1 MSEKKFSPE
10 DVVKILRACAGHGIS
25 SQAGCRICPA
35 NNAGCYTFRNE
46 VVAADTIEELLERR
60 QMDADLMQE
69 QKERIVELE
78 NQLQW
83 ISVGEKLP
91 AVHEECVQL
100 DEAELTKYWGSEPG
114 LACVEFGTL
123 SVLRYEDDGDGAT
136 YWFAEDGAEYT
147 VTHWRPLPEVPGE
160 EGE

>member
-10 DVVKILRACAGHGIS
+10 DIVKILRACNNLALPVDERC
-25 SQAGCRICPA
+25 AGCPDVFPNCLDRHS
-35 NNAGCYTFRNE
+35 E
-46 VVAADTIEELLERR
+46 LLAADTIEELLERR

-78 NQLQW
+78 NQLRW

-91 AVHEECVQL
+91 AVHEECVQFG
-100 DEAELTKYWGSEPG
+100 EAELTKYWVSEPV

-123 SVLRYEDDGDGAT
+123 AVLRYGDDGGGST
-136 YWFAEDGAEYT
+136 YWVAEDGAEYT